1 LLPAAFFPKKSGCTG
16 TFVDAVGGSSAA
28 FAGGGGGARGGKFD
42 GKAITSFS
50 DGDALAVGALDE
62 DDDEDDED
70 DEDEEEAGL
79 VPPKNARMLLFE
91 STATTSP
98 FLDAFLAVAGAAA
111 AAPALSVPGL
121 DFIRVEML

>member
-1 LLPAAFFPKKSGCTG
+1 M
-16 TFVDAVGGSSAA
+16 
-28 FAGGGGGARGGKFD
+28 
-42 GKAITSFS
+42 TSFS

-62 DDDEDDED
+62 DDDEDEDED
-70 DEDEEEAGL
+70 DEDDEEAGL

-121 DFIRVEML
+121 VFIRVEMCAAAFDF